1 MASHSEQHR
10 KHSDGER
17 KRQPT
22 YGQTI
27 RSVLAAFLGVQS
39 RKNWEKDMESP
50 SPARYMVVG
59 TVLGFVLVGLLIGI
73 TWFVT
78 SQLSP

>member
-1 MASHSEQHR
+1 MASHSEQR
-10 KHSDGER
+10 DKHTDNEQ
-17 KRQPT
+17 KRPPT

-59 TVLGFVLVGLLIGI
+59 TILGFLLVGILIAI